1 MSNSNST
8 TSFEF
13 IFSPNCKRMF
23 QGTVY
28 LLSSPNYPKCYIG
41 STIQTLN
48 KRLYCHRS
56 PWNTCRSKEL
66 FLACPNTVE
75 VKILEEVEVR
85 SRKELQ
91 LYEIRY
97 IKKYQD
103 TAMNHNI
110 PLRTRKERYSD
121 NIVQE
126 REYQRNRYAGSAK
139 KNGGDG
145 GYRQLQ
151 RYHDQ
156 KHSILRRCALMNS
169 WKCNRLPNRSTMI
182 KHDLTEEDVA
192 TFVAKM
198 NTP

>member
-1 MSNSNST
+1 
-8 TSFEF
+8 
-13 IFSPNCKRMF
+13 MF
-23 QGTVY
+23 LQGKVY
-28 LLSSPNYPKCYIG
+28 MLSSPNYPKVYIG
-41 STIQTLN
+41 STIQPLN
-48 KRLYCHRS
+48 KRVYCHS
-56 PWNTCRSKEL
+56 SKWNTCTSRQL
-66 FLACPNTVE
+66 YQACPDTVE

-85 SRKELQ
+85 NRKELQ
-91 LYEIRY
+91 HHEIRY

-103 TAMNHNI
+103 TVMNRNV

-126 REYQRNRYAGSAK
+126 REYQRNRYAESAK

-145 GYRQLQ
+145 DYRQLQ

-182 KHDLTEEDVA
+182 KHNLIEEDVA

>member
-1 MSNSNST
+1 
-8 TSFEF
+8 
-13 IFSPNCKRMF
+13 
-23 QGTVY
+23 
-28 LLSSPNYPKCYIG
+28 
-41 STIQTLN
+41 
-48 KRLYCHRS
+48 
-56 PWNTCRSKEL
+56 
-66 FLACPNTVE
+66 LACPNTVE

-156 KHSILRRCALMNS
+156 KESILRRCALMNS

-182 KHDLTEEDVA
+182 KHNLTEEDVA